1 MSVKHALV
9 VDDSKSAG
17 LALRRLLEQTKV
29 AVDMAESA
37 EAALKYLEGNK
48 PDVIFMDHIMPG
60 MNGFE
65 AAKAITGNPKTSAIP
80 IIMYTS
86 KDDAGYLESAKA
98 HGAVGILPKPP
109 KAETLN
115 VVLTTLSGGAPP
127 PMPARAPAAAPA
139 AGAAAAA
146 PAVDHAAIKG
156 LLEEFRREFSSKI
169 EQVARETAGEVF
181 RTRGVELSH
190 QIRKQIEEQIAELST
205 RIAKPQG
212 LTPAEM
218 DGIKA
223 VAAESGAREAVES
236 AKRVAHDVATHAAQE
251 TAKKTATDTARQIA
265 AEAARHAAEQ
275 QYQIS
280 MGGLAEKLLA
290 QVKPE
295 IEELR
300 GHMREHKPLDEKTT
314 AEIQK
319 IATAA
324 AQQKAA
330 EAAQRSAR
338 ETALSVSQQA
348 AGQMVDEA
356 IDQLKRELGDALDPQ
371 LNRAKMLGY
380 VGIAMSIAAI
390 ALVFVFR

>member
-37 EAALKYLEGNK
+37 EAALKYLEANK

-65 AAKAITGNPKTSAIP
+65 AAKAITGNPKTSSIP

-109 KAETLN
+109 KADTLN
-115 VVLTTLSGGAPP
+115 VVLTTLSGGVPP
-127 PMPARAPAAAPA
+127 AAPA
-139 AGAAAAA
+139 RVPPPPPAVPSAAA
-146 PAVDHAAIKG
+146 AVDHAAIKG
-156 LLEEFRREFSSKI
+156 LLDEFRREFTTKI

-190 QIRKQIEEQIAELST
+190 QLRKQLEEQLAELST
-205 RIAKPQG
+205 RVIKPQG

-218 DGIKA
+218 DEIKA
-223 VAAESGAREAVES
+223 VAGEAGAREAVES
-236 AKRVAHDVATHAAQE
+236 AKRVAHDVAAHAAQE
-251 TAKKTATDTARQIA
+251 AAKKVATDTARQIA

-300 GHMREHKPLDEKTT
+300 THMREPKPLDPATL

-319 IATAA
+319 VATAA
-324 AQQKAA
+324 AQQRAG
-330 EAAQRSAR
+330 EIAQRSAR

-348 AGQMVDEA
+348 AGAMVDEA
-356 IDQLKRELGDALDPQ
+356 IEQLKRELGDALDPQ
-371 LNRAKMLGY
+371 LGRARLFGY
-380 VGIAMSIAAI
+380 LGIALGIVAI
-390 ALVFVFR
+390 GLAFVLR